1 MGAFVSGGSEG
12 IAGPRL
18 DQGSEPPADERT
30 VASSASRRLP
40 AARTPVLGRVVRPVL
55 GQSSLR
61 ASIRIYLVVAF
72 VLATLVPVVTLIVL
86 GLSGTGDVQ
95 AFWSQQLA
103 RSYMLAALALVL
115 VVVVGLGLAVTRWL
129 ADPLAALARTAE
141 ALGGS
146 TPDSGP
152 PTDTRPDSRVFTTT
166 PDTQALVHSP
176 VREVASLAQAL
187 QVLQEHLATR
197 GRAAADLEQPPV
209 NQALPESVA
218 RYAVAVRGSN
228 DGLWDWD
235 LRTDTLHCS
244 ERWRGIVGVDRR
256 ERPESSA
263 FWFDRVHPDDVQHL
277 RNALDEQLRGDVDH
291 FECEARMLSSNGSY
305 RWALCRGL
313 AVRDSAGTPV
323 RIAGSLS
330 DITDRRLAEER
341 LLHDAMHDA
350 LTGLPNR
357 ALFLDRLQPALR
369 RAQRYGG
376 RHFAVLCMDL
386 DRFKVINDSLGHAV
400 GDELLVAVARRV
412 IACVGEA
419 DTVARLGGDEFGI
432 LLEDLEHDDEAVQIA
447 ERIQHVLRVPC
458 ELSSHSVVVTASI
471 GIVPGPDEYQ
481 QPTDLLRDADI
492 AMYRA
497 KELGH
502 ARHVVFDASL
512 RGQALA
518 LLALESDLRRAL
530 ERGELLL
537 HYQPIVRA
545 VDNTITGMEALARW
559 PHPRRGMVPP
569 MEFISYAEESGLIL
583 PLGDWV
589 LRSAIQ
595 QMRTWEQQRLAPDR
609 VCVNLS
615 ARQLHQPDL
624 VERVAAL
631 LREHGLGPERLE
643 IELTENVVVQHAET
657 TVQALRRLREL
668 GVRITV
674 DDFGTGYSSLA
685 YLTRFPVS
693 TVKIDR
699 TFIVDIVDNRVNQAI
714 VNAVTTLAHAIGMCV
729 VAEGVETPQQ
739 RALALQLGCDELQ
752 GYLVS
757 QPLASDAATT
767 WLERAQGSTLGV

>member
-1 MGAFVSGGSEG
+1 MGAFVSGGSDG

-18 DQGSEPPADERT
+18 DQAPEPPADKHTGAR
-30 VASSASRRLP
+30 SAPLRLR
-40 AARTPVLGRVVRPVL
+40 AIRQRLR
-55 GQSSLR
+55 QSSLSP
-61 ASIRIYLVVAF
+61 SIRVYLVVAF
-72 VLATLVPVVTLIVL
+72 VVAALVPVVTLIAL
-86 GLSGTGDVQ
+86 GLSGTGEAQ
-95 AFWSQQLA
+95 AIWSDQLA
-103 RSYMLAALALVL
+103 RSYMLAAVALALV
-115 VVVVGLGLAVTRWL
+115 VVLGLGLAVTRWL
-129 ADPLAALARTAE
+129 ADPLVALTRAAE
-141 ALGGS
+141 ALRDS
-146 TPDSGP
+146 TLDSGP
-152 PTDTRPDSRVFTTT
+152 PVDTHPSSLVFPTAPDTR
-166 PDTQALVHSP
+166 ALVHSP
-176 VREVASLAQAL
+176 IREVARLAQVLQAL
-187 QVLQEHLATR
+187 QARLATR
-197 GRAAADLEQPPV
+197 MHASTEVERPLADQTLGASEG
-209 NQALPESVA
+209 

-244 ERWRGIVGVDRR
+244 ERWRAIVGASRR
-256 ERPESSA
+256 DRPESSA
-263 FWFDRVHPDDVQHL
+263 FWFERVHPDDVQHL
-277 RNALDEQLRGDVDH
+277 RNALDEHLRGDVEH
-291 FECEARMLSSNGSY
+291 FECEARMLSADGSY
-305 RWALCRGL
+305 RWTLCRGL
-313 AVRDSAGTPV
+313 AVRDEAGQSF

-330 DITDRRLAEER
+330 DIADRRLAEER

-357 ALFLDRLQPALR
+357 ALFLDRLRPALR

-376 RHFAVLCMDL
+376 RRFAVLCMDL

-400 GDELLVAVARRV
+400 GDELLVAVAQRV
-412 IACVGEA
+412 IACVGET
-419 DTVARLGGDEFGI
+419 DTVARLGGDEYGI
-432 LLEDLEHDDEAVQIA
+432 LLEDLDHDDEPVQIA
-447 ERIQHVLRVPC
+447 ERIQQVLRVPC

-471 GIVPGPDEYQ
+471 GIVFGPDEYQ

-492 AMYRA
+492 AMYHA

-512 RGQALA
+512 HDQVLE

-530 ERGELLL
+530 ERGELLV
-537 HYQPIVRA
+537 HYQPIVHA
-545 VDNTITGMEALARW
+545 ADDTITGMEALARW

-569 MEFISYAEESGLIL
+569 MEFIGYAEESGLIL

-589 LRSAIQ
+589 LRTAIQ
-595 QMRTWEQQRLAPDR
+595 QMRTWEQHGLAPDR
-609 VCVNLS
+609 ICVNLS

-631 LREHGLGPERLE
+631 LDEHGLDPGRLE
-643 IELTENVVVQHAET
+643 IELTENVVVQYAET

-668 GVRITV
+668 GVRITI

-699 TFIVDIVDNRVNQAI
+699 TFIVDIVDNCVNQAI

-729 VAEGVETPQQ
+729 VAEGVETPEQ

-757 QPLASDAATT
+757 RPLTSDAATT
-767 WLERAQGSTLGV
+767 WLERANRSKLEV